1 MEWNV
6 NSIYI
11 FILAVVLVIMVGAQ
25 KLYFE
30 VSYIIIWDSSNVS
43 YWSEL
48 NVDDSSV
55 VLVFVLLMVAVDK
68 VVVVFVPP
76 LVVDE
81 VDKLVLVEL
90 IIEVSL
96 LDLIASWW

>member
-48 NVDDSSV
+48 NVDDSVV

-81 VDKLVLVEL
+81 VDKVVFVEL
-90 IIEVSL
+90 IIGVSL
-96 LDLIASWW
+96 LDLAGSW